1 MAIFWLFSFFFG
13 LDFGDQIDKL
23 TNAFFTFFTK
33 VNVAH
38 FFLVCYAD
46 YFFSYFEC
54 LVYSQNHILS
64 YLKISFL
71 HHPRNLSVP
80 YSVAFQKLQLSSTP
94 FRRRSGEAR
103 HNERRRRL
111 RCLRLRRAG
120 GRRAHLPLRR
130 RPDDPEARGRVR
142 AGVVVG
148 TATRYSRLCSA
159 KFTRGEILLLGV
171 LFGDGWRNEGGGR
184 GFFFWKGWWVVLN
197 GRGCMEWYIY
207 LSSE

>member
-1 MAIFWLFSFFFG
+1 MAIFWLFSFFFV
-13 LDFGDQIDKL
+13 LDFGNQIDKL
-23 TNAFFTFFTK
+23 TRIFYEGEWCPFFSLSVMPIKF
-33 VNVAH
+33 
-38 FFLVCYAD
+38 Y
-46 YFFSYFEC
+46 FSYFEC
-54 LVYSQNHILS
+54 FVYSQNHILS

-184 GFFFWKGWWVVLN
+184 GFFFFFFGKDGGLF
-197 GRGCMEWYIY
+197 
-207 LSSE
+207 